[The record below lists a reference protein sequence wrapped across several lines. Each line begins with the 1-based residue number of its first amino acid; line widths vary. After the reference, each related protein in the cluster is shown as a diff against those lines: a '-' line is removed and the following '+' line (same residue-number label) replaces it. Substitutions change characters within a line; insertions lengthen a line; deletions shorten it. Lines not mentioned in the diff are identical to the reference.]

1 MICTQQ
7 QIIWSFPRNL
17 QHWIRTVFGY
27 VLLGV
32 VSTFDGGKLLQFPVL
47 AEVESWWTL
56 STLLLYNLW
65 PTWVLNFVELSGRWS
80 AVARTLAGCLLG
92 LGKKTQCSESKWAH
106 YPILCNFTTFG
117 HRRSASSAFSWKT
130 QSKKQNNATDKK
142 KAILLVRGRGN
153 THSGEHFIGETFGY
167 THQGE
172 KSHQYFWSASSEE
185 KDFEF

>member
-1 MICTQQ
+1 M
-7 QIIWSFPRNL
+7 L
-17 QHWIRTVFGY
+17 GY

-56 STLLLYNLW
+56 SALLLYNLW

-92 LGKKTQCSESKWAH
+92 LGKKHNVQ
-106 YPILCNFTTFG
+106 NQNG
-117 HRRSASSAFSWKT
+117 HIIPFYAISTLLVAEGQTPVPSHGKHK
-130 QSKKQNNATDKK
+130 SKKQNNATNKK

-153 THSGEHFIGETFGY
+153 THYGEHFIGETFGY
-167 THQGE
+167 THQSE